1 MNTDMKDY
9 KDDEIDLIALS
20 KKIFDA
26 RRFVVR
32 ITAVFFF
39 VGVIVSVFSP
49 VRYKAGSVFVPQ
61 LTDNKNNSPLG
72 GLASLAGVNLSA
84 VLGNQTQDI
93 PPALY
98 PNIMESTPYRLALL
112 DTPVDLENKNIRTY
126 ITSNVKGPT
135 VFSTLKKYT
144 IGLPGLLFKKRETT
158 KNVYDDSLFRITEK
172 DQGVFNFLDQ
182 ALSVEVDDKNG
193 LVFID
198 VELSDRLVAA
208 KIAEAATNLLQQ
220 RIIDFKTQTARENL
234 RFTQTQF
241 NEKKIEFEQMQDS
254 IANFQDKNL
263 NITSSFYQNKL
274 TRLEARLAVVTAV
287 FQELAGQVEQAK
299 IQVNKNT
306 PIFTIV
312 EPVTIPLNPSKHQ
325 RSLVVIIWTFLG
337 IVTSIGWT
345 LVHDPVRK
353 LIDEIKQ

>member
-61 LTDNKNNSPLG
+61 LTDNQNNSPLG
-72 GLASLAGVNLSA
+72 GLASLAGVNLTSI
-84 VLGNQTQDI
+84 LGNQPQEI
-93 PPALY
+93 APALY
-98 PNIMESTPYRLALL
+98 PNIMESTPYRLELL
-112 DTPVDLENKNIRTY
+112 DTPVDLQNQNLRTY

-144 IGLPGLLFKKRETT
+144 IGLPGLLLNRKETT
-158 KNVYDDSLFRITEK
+158 KNIYDDSLFRITEK
-172 DQGVFNFLDQ
+172 DQEVFDFLDQ
-182 ALSVEVDDKNG
+182 ALSVEVDDQNG
-193 LVFID
+193 LVVID
-198 VELSDRLVAA
+198 VELGDRLVAA
-208 KIAEAATNLLQQ
+208 KIAKAATNLLQQ
-220 RIIDFKTQTARENL
+220 RVIDFKTQTARENL

-274 TRLEARLAVVTAV
+274 KRLEARFSVVTAV

-312 EPVTIPLNPSKHQ
+312 EPVTIPLNRSKPQ
-325 RSLVVIIWTFLG
+325 RSLQVIIWTFLG